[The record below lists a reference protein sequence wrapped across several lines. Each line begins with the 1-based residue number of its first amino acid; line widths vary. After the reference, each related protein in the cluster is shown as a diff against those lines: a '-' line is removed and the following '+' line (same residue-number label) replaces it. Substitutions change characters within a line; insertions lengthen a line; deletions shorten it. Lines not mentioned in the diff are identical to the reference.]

1 ALNNTERAPSN
12 AGAATIADIILDHDG
27 AKFGT
32 EQGTSRAHIQ
42 AASIG
47 AVLADIRRHQPTE
60 SISIRRR
67 GIGGGRIR
75 GYIDRRSANRRHAQ
89 RDQLGTFFTRF
100 GDALVVLLN
109 KR

>member
-1 ALNNTERAPSN
+1 LHTFTSRTYVPHRDPTSFPTRRSSDL
-12 AGAATIADIILDHDG
+12 GAAAIADIILDHDG

-67 GIGGGRIR
+67 GIG
-75 GYIDRRSANRRHAQ
+75 RSEEHTSELQ
-89 RDQLGTFFTRF
+89 SRF
-100 GDALVVLLN
+100 DLVCRLLLE
-109 KR
+109 K